1 VKVRAGGVGVG
12 VVGEG
17 GVCGGARWGV
27 VGVVWRGGMPVRLHV
42 GVEAEVGVV
51 GAVVVV
57 VVVGV
62 VGVGMLV
69 GGPLFFHVV
78 RNYLGSDQKAP
89 YNCTLPAASPSV

>member
-1 VKVRAGGVGVG
+1 MKVRVGGVGVG
-12 VVGEG
+12 VVRES
-17 GVCGGARWGV
+17 GVGRGARLGVVGV

-62 VGVGMLV
+62 VGVGMAV
-69 GGPLFFHVV
+69 GGP
-78 RNYLGSDQKAP
+78 
-89 YNCTLPAASPSV
+89 

>member
-1 VKVRAGGVGVG
+1 MKVRAGGVGVG

-17 GVCGGARWGV
+17 SVCRGARWGV
-27 VGVVWRGGMPVRLHV
+27 VGVVWTLWRGGMPVRLHV

-62 VGVGMLV
+62 VGVGMVV
-69 GGPLFFHVV
+69 GGP
-78 RNYLGSDQKAP
+78 
-89 YNCTLPAASPSV
+89 

>member
-1 VKVRAGGVGVG
+1 MKVRAGGVGVG

-17 GVCGGARWGV
+17 GVCGGARWGVRGV

-62 VGVGMLV
+62 VGVGMAV
-69 GGPLFFHVV
+69 GGP
-78 RNYLGSDQKAP
+78 
-89 YNCTLPAASPSV
+89 

>member
-1 VKVRAGGVGVG
+1 MKVRAGGLGVG

-17 GVCGGARWGV
+17 SVCRGARWGV

-62 VGVGMLV
+62 VGVGMAV
-69 GGPLFFHVV
+69 GGP
-78 RNYLGSDQKAP
+78 
-89 YNCTLPAASPSV
+89 